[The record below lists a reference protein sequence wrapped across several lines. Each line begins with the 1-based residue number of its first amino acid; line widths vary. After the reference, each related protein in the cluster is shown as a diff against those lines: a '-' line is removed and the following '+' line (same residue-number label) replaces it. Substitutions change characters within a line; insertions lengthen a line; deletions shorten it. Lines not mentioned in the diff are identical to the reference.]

1 MGFIPALSG
10 AGSSAVEK
18 LGERTA
24 EGIVVELLPS
34 ALVRVRLEGEHQLI
48 AHFPSTQRA
57 NFVRLRVGDRVRVA
71 HSVQDP
77 TRGRVLEILAKG

>member
-1 MGFIPALSG
+1 MAMV
-10 AGSSAVEK
+10 AGTEA
-18 LGERTA
+18 ERTA

-57 NFVRLRVGDRVRVA
+57 NFVRIAL
-71 HSVQDP
+71 SVQDR
-77 TRGRVLEILAKG
+77 TRGRILELLRKG